1 MRRQNNKKRIIEPDL
16 KYNTVSVSKLINYVM
31 KAGKKEIARK
41 IVYTAL
47 DISGKELKKE
57 PLEVFD
63 LVMKNISPTTEVKSK
78 RVGGA
83 NYQVP
88 IDVRPDRK
96 LVLAMRWL
104 LSAARSKKGKPM
116 AEKLA
121 EEMIS
126 ATKNEGIAIKK
137 RNDMYRM
144 AESNKAFASFRR

>member
-1 MRRQNNKKRIIEPDL
+1 MRRQNNKKRTIEPDL
-16 KYNTVSVSKLINYVM
+16 KYGTVAISKFINYVM

-41 IVYTAL
+41 IVYSAL
-47 DISGKELKKE
+47 DISGKELKRE
-57 PLEVFD
+57 PLDVFD
-63 LVMKNISPTTEVKSK
+63 LVIKNISPTQEVKSK

-88 IDVRPDRK
+88 VDVRPDRK

-104 LSAARSKKGKPM
+104 LTAAKSKKGKPM